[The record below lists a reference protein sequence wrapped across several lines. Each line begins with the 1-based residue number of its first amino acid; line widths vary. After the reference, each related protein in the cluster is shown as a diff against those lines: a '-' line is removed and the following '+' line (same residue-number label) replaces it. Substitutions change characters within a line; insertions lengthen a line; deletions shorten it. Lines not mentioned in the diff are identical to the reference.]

1 MIILG
6 LTGSIAMGKTTVTN
20 QFAHAGA
27 ATTNADAIVH
37 ALLEKDAKVIA
48 AVQEA
53 FPQAVENGIV
63 NRRALGDAVF
73 ADSAAMKTL
82 ENLLHPRVRA
92 AEVAFVLKAQKEGKW
107 LVVLDI
113 PLLFETGADA
123 RCDKVVVVSASAE
136 IQRERVMSR
145 SGMTEEKFRA
155 ILARQM
161 PDAEKRARADY
172 IIETD
177 NGLEHSAAQV
187 RAIIDELQQL
197 EGHRHA

>member
-1 MIILG
+1 M
-6 LTGSIAMGKTTVTN
+6 
-20 QFAHAGA
+20 
-27 ATTNADAIVH
+27 
-37 ALLEKDAKVIA
+37 
-48 AVQEA
+48 
-53 FPQAVENGIV
+53 
-63 NRRALGDAVF
+63 
-73 ADSAAMKTL
+73 
-82 ENLLHPRVRA
+82 
-92 AEVAFVLKAQKEGKW
+92 
-107 LVVLDI
+107 VLDI